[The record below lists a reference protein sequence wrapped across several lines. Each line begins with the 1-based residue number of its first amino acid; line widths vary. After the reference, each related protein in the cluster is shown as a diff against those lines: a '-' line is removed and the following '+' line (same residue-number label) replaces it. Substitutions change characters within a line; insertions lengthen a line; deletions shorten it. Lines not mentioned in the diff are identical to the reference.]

1 MKNQLTLFVVIMF
14 LSLQF
19 VSPLYISFFAKNI
32 INENEPVMWYAIS
45 SGMMAAILIV
55 VYAKNEKEYQKSTKI
70 NKK

>member
-1 MKNQLTLFVVIMF
+1 MF

>member
-32 INENEPVMWYAIS
+32 INENEPVLWYAIS
-45 SGMMAAILIV
+45 SGMMAVILTA

-70 NKK
+70 SKK